1 MEQLF
6 PKTEYEELLE
16 KIDGKSPEYCRR
28 KCSEYFDTLV
38 TRLHKHVSCKEW
50 GNARKVAEMVCEA
63 RIKSIFTDCDR
74 TDLFHTISDVAA
86 SVADNMDKGFSSNSS
101 GAYVL
106 EFLLTYDE
114 WDAVA
119 NSLRSSDS
127 ETIRKIADKYR
138 ELANGGTTLL

>member
-6 PKTEYEELLE
+6 PKTEYDELLE
-16 KIDGKSPEYCRR
+16 KIDGKSQEYCRR
-28 KCSEYFDTLV
+28 ECSKYFDTLV
-38 TRLHKHVSCKEW
+38 TRLRRHVSRKEW

-63 RIKSIFTDCDR
+63 RIKPIFKECDR
-74 TDLFHTISDVAA
+74 KDLFRTISEVAD
-86 SVADNMDKGFSSNSS
+86 SVADNMVKGFPSTSS

-127 ETIRKIADKYR
+127 ETIRKIANKYR
-138 ELANGGTTLL
+138 GAAND